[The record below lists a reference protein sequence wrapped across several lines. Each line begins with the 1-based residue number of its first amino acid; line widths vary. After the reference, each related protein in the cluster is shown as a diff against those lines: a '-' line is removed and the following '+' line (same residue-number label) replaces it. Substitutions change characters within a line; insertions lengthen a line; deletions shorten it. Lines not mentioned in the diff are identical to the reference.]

1 LYNKRKMSVKTE
13 FDLLVTSDPTQGAL
27 YKTSEGSEF
36 SVNLLDPIEIPVD
49 ARNVKLEVNRSLV
62 WNNFLNIKADQ
73 NDKIYITGPD
83 KDDIIVTYP
92 ITIQQGSYD
101 LNTISADI
109 LAELEVAGAKIEPLT
124 LISLQADS
132 ATGRVE
138 ITLNYDSVFIDMRG
152 WNTFHSIIGLNK
164 EKYEVPVE
172 KRGNNT
178 PYSFLAPNIANFSA
192 LSYILIH
199 SDIVAKGLPINGIYN
214 QSIAQLLLDAPS
226 GSLIVFA
233 PIKPLRIDARNL
245 IGTTLSTFSVWITN
259 ESNEP
264 LNTGG
269 ENFSVL
275 FKLSYERNLV
285 YGE

>member
-1 LYNKRKMSVKTE
+1 MSVKTE
-13 FDLLVTSDPTQGAL
+13 FDLLVTSDETQGAL
-27 YKTSEGSEF
+27 YKTQEGGEF
-36 SVNLLDPIEIPVD
+36 RVNLLDPIEIPVD
-49 ARNVKLEVNRSLV
+49 ARNVKLEVQRSLI
-62 WNNFLNIKADQ
+62 WNNFLNIKADI

-83 KDDIIVTYP
+83 KDGIITTYP

-101 LNTISADI
+101 LNTLTNDI
-109 LAELEVAGAKIEPLT
+109 LSELEIAGGKTEPLS
-124 LISLQADS
+124 LISLQADQ

-138 ITLNYDSVFIDMRG
+138 ITLNYDTVFIDMRG
-152 WNTFHSIIGLNK
+152 WNTFHSLIGLNK
-164 EKYEVPVE
+164 EKYEVPVA
-172 KRGNNT
+172 KRGNDT
-178 PYSFLAPNIANFSA
+178 PYSFLASNIANFSA

-199 SDIVAKGLPINGIYN
+199 SDITNKGLPINGIYN
-214 QSIAQLLLDAPS
+214 QTIAQVLPDAPS

-233 PIKPLRIDARNL
+233 PIKPLRIDCKNL
-245 IGTTLSTFSVWITN
+245 IGTTLSTFGVWITN
-259 ESNEP
+259 EKNEP